1 MDQLGRE
8 RARPAVQAEDAL
20 RETAALADGLPGP
33 GVPPVG
39 GRCLLEREEARDLAR
54 VRVGV
59 GVRVGVRVGVGV
71 RGRVRVGV
79 RVGGRGRVGVR
90 VRGRVGVGIRGRV
103 GVGVRVRV
111 TDHGKQADATAP
123 HVDREPVVP

>member
-71 RGRVRVGV
+71 GVGVEGGVKVRVRVGV
-79 RVGGRGRVGVR
+79 RVGGREA
-90 VRGRVGVGIRGRV
+90 
-103 GVGVRVRV
+103 
-111 TDHGKQADATAP
+111 HE
-123 HVDREPVVP
+123 HLVD